1 MTFSRTSIRRWRRL
15 CRREPIMTLH
25 DELQAPVAALFPDQG
40 FRERI
45 DDHLTRALAQAAERV
60 LEGPVMPDIDMTE
73 LRRELEACD
82 FSQPRALEELIDW
95 SIEQLEHGTV
105 HMLHPRYLGLF
116 NPPANFPSQCA
127 DRIAGAFNPQLAS
140 SGSSPAPVAIEQ
152 HVIRAIALR
161 AGLPEDSAGHFTTNG
176 SEANYTALICALTR
190 AHARFADE
198 GVRAFAG
205 PVAMYTSRECQ
216 PAWHKIAHQA
226 GIGRSALK
234 LIATDG
240 KGRMDVRALADAIRE
255 DRRRGTVPVLIS
267 ATAGTTG
274 AGMVDPLEPCA
285 AIARENNMW
294 YHVDAAWGGAALCSQ
309 RLRGELAGIEL
320 ADSLTIDAHKWLA
333 TTLACGMFIAREPAI
348 LSETFRVGADF
359 MPSSAASIDPYL
371 NSVQWSRRFMG
382 LRLFLALAA
391 AGWQGYGAHVER
403 AVQVTDCAK
412 ARLAARGWSIAN
424 DSRLAVLCV
433 LPPAGSAAV
442 REIVRKVLASGRAW
456 VAVAK
461 LEGRD
466 VVRICATHGEVSVA
480 DVDELVI
487 ALEAAR

>member
-1 MTFSRTSIRRWRRL
+1 MAADHIA
-15 CRREPIMTLH
+15 P
-25 DELQAPVAALFPDQG
+25 PVAALFPDRRT
-40 FRERI
+40 RERVE
-45 DDHLTRALAQAAERV
+45 DRLTRSLADAAERV
-60 LEGPVMPDIDMTE
+60 LRGPVMPDIDMPE
-73 LRRELEACD
+73 LRRELAGFD
-82 FSQPRALEELIDW
+82 FARPRPLEELIEW
-95 SIEQLEHGTV
+95 AVGRLEHGTV
-105 HMLHPRYLGLF
+105 HMTHPRYFGLF
-116 NPPANFPSQCA
+116 NPPSNFPAQCA
-127 DRIAGAFNPQLAS
+127 DRISGAFNPQLAS

-161 AGLPEDSAGHFTTNG
+161 AGLPVDCGGHFTTSG

-190 AHARFADE
+190 ADAGFADE
-198 GVRAFAG
+198 GVRAFSG

-216 PAWHKIAHQA
+216 PAWHKIAHQS
-226 GIGRSALK
+226 GIGRAALR

-240 KGRMDVRALADAIRE
+240 MGRMDVRALADAVRE
-255 DRRRGTVPVLIS
+255 DRRRGVVPVLIS

-285 AIARENNMW
+285 TIARENNIW
-294 YHVDAAWGGAALCSQ
+294 YHVDAAWGGAAICSD
-309 RLRGELAGIEL
+309 RLRGELAGMEL

-333 TTLACGMFIAREPAI
+333 TTMGCGMLIAREPVI
-348 LSETFRVGADF
+348 LSEAFRVGAEF
-359 MPSSAASIDPYL
+359 MPSSATSIDPYL

-412 ARLAARGWSIAN
+412 ARLTARGWSVAN

-433 LPPAGSAAV
+433 LPPAGSAPV

-461 LEGRD
+461 LEGRE
-466 VVRICATHGEVSVA
+466 VVRICATHGETTIA
-480 DVDELVI
+480 DVDELVA

>member
-1 MTFSRTSIRRWRRL
+1 MAADRIA
-15 CRREPIMTLH
+15 P
-25 DELQAPVAALFPDQG
+25 PVAALFPDRQV
-40 FRERI
+40 RERV
-45 DDHLTRALAQAAERV
+45 DERLSRALADAAERV
-60 LEGPVMPDIDMTE
+60 LRGPVMPDIDMAE
-73 LRRELEACD
+73 FRRELAAFD
-82 FSQPRALEELIDW
+82 FAQPRPLEEMIDW
-95 SIEQLEHGTV
+95 AIGRLEHGTV
-105 HMLHPRYLGLF
+105 HMTHPRYFGLF
-116 NPPANFPSQCA
+116 NPPSNFPSQCA

-161 AGLPEDSAGHFTTNG
+161 AGLPEDSAGHFTTAG

-216 PAWHKIAHQA
+216 PAWYKIAHQA

-240 KGRMDVRALADAIRE
+240 KGRMDARALADAIRE

-285 AIARENNMW
+285 TIARENNMW

-333 TTLACGMFIAREPAI
+333 TTMGCGMFIAREPAI

-433 LPPAGSAAV
+433 LPPAGSAPV

-466 VVRICATHGEVSVA
+466 VVRICATHGEVTLA
-480 DVDELVI
+480 DVEELVA
-487 ALEAAR
+487 ALEAGR